1 MQAATTESILFS
13 KVNHVPDTPLCRP
26 STYSPT
32 ICATWPLR
40 LGIIDVVGAP
50 GVAGAAGAVD
60 NENVDIDVGV
70 APAPAVL
77 KGKAA
82 LEPDNKPVVGA
93 ASQPDEGATAGP
105 TPVETD
111 ASTPTFTTVP
121 VAAATATAVT
131 ATATTTAQTG
141 ATPGS

>member
-1 MQAATTESILFS
+1 MPSFNILTHHLCHVAAGS
-13 KVNHVPDTPLCRP
+13 
-26 STYSPT
+26 
-32 ICATWPLR
+32 
-40 LGIIDVVGAP
+40 GIIDVVGAP
-50 GVAGAAGAVD
+50 GVAGAAGAVA

-82 LEPDNKPVVGA
+82 LEPDNKPGA
-93 ASQPDEGATAGP
+93 GDASQPDEGVTAGP
-105 TPVETD
+105 TPPVETD

-121 VAAATATAVT
+121 VAAAAATAVT
-131 ATATTTAQTG
+131 ATATATAVTATAQTG